1 MGDETEMS
9 DCISYGV
16 TITKRDGADKTEY
29 FEELEEAEEA
39 FEEGIEELDPN
50 TYTSVELIRM
60 DWYERSG
67 ESLDYYAF

>member
-16 TITKRDGADKTEY
+16 TRTKQDGTDQTEY
-29 FEELEEAEEA
+29 FEERAAAEEA
-39 FEEGIEELDPN
+39 FEKDSENLDSN
-50 TYTSVELIRM
+50 TYASVELIRM